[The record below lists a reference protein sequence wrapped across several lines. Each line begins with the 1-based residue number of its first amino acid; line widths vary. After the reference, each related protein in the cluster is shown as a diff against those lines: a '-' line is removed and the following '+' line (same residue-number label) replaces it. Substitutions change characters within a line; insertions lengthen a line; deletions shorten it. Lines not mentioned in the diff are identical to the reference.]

1 MPELTAIRAILSYFM
16 SKIIY
21 GLSTFVI
28 VENLIIK
35 TMVLLIYKCIKQ
47 DPASGH
53 HNPPSPA
60 QIKEDLLLIY
70 SEISISVKE
79 S

>member
-1 MPELTAIRAILSYFM
+1 MSELTAIRAILSFFM
-16 SKIIY
+16 SKIIS
-21 GLSTFVI
+21 GLNFVI

-35 TMVLLIYKCIKQ
+35 KMVLLFYKCIKQ